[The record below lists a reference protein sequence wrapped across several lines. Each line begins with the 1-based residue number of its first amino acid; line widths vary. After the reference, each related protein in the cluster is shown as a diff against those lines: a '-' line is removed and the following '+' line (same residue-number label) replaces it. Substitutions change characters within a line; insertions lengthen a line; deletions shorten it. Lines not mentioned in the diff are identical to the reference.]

1 MVRYRD
7 RYQQTVEAVGAVE
20 NFRLS
25 NNTEE
30 MNLDLIHTFLSNSY
44 WAKNI
49 PIPTFKRSLENSLCF
64 GVFSELNEQVAFARM
79 VTDYATTAYLA
90 DVFVVEDFRGHGIGK
105 WLLQQILEHPEL
117 QGLRRITLAKR
128 DAHSLYQ
135 QFGFTPL
142 NNPEIFME
150 IWNPEVYSHK

>member
-1 MVRYRD
+1 
-7 RYQQTVEAVGAVE
+7 
-20 NFRLS
+20 
-25 NNTEE
+25 
-30 MNLDLIHTFLSNSY
+30 
-44 WAKNI
+44 
-49 PIPTFKRSLENSLCF
+49 
-64 GVFSELNEQVAFARM
+64 M

-117 QGLRRITLAKR
+117 QGLRRITLATR